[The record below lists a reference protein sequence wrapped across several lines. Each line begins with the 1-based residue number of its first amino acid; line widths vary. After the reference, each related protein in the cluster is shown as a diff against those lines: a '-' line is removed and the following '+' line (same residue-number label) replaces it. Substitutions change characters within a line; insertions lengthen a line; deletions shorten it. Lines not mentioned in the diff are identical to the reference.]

1 MAKLENF
8 KSWFVKNS
16 KVVMPAVLAICVII
30 TVFISINANKK
41 EEAQDDGVE
50 VNNLV
55 EEINDAED
63 NAVTQEMVLKENDN
77 AEIKELIEKYYAAQV
92 EGDIDT
98 IRTLVDVLADEEAL
112 RIEETSKYL
121 EDFPTLDIYTKPG
134 PADNS
139 YLVYISLTEKFKDY
153 DNPIPGM
160 EVQYVCVDENGR
172 YYISYGDSGDKS
184 ELEYIKVASLQD
196 DVIDLNNKITA
207 EYNNMV
213 AGDDELKQFLSD
225 FKNEIEKNVGE
236 ALALAEADNAAETGV
251 EDPEADSASDEPAPV
266 VTKVRAIDVVNI
278 RSSDSETADKLGKAA
293 IGDEFKL
300 IAKIDNGW
308 SEVEYE
314 GKSAYIKSMYLE
326 DVEFAEAAAG
336 NPSDAQNNSEE
347 VTGTV
352 TATANVRIRSEA
364 SETSEKLG
372 VAYEGQKLDMI
383 VQQADGWTK
392 IKYNGNIAYV
402 KSDYVE

>member
-16 KVVMPAVLAICVII
+16 KVVMPAVLVICVII

>member
-16 KVVMPAVLAICVII
+16 KVIMPAVLAICVII

-41 EEAQDDGVE
+41 EEAQDEGVE
-50 VNNLV
+50 VNNIV
-55 EEINDAED
+55 EEVNDAGD
-63 NAVTQEMVLKENDN
+63 NAATQEMVLKENDN